1 MSALCTVRNT
11 PGLCRLQKPT
21 IPPPVIAQVRTN
33 LLQPIPPNPNF
44 KNQQGSVKIHW
55 ALLRFLDFKG
65 YNEVISE
72 IKRVDMS
79 PTQPSKQ
86 GQAGFRIGE
95 LLVRE
100 GYLTMDALNKVLALQ
115 KQQKEALSGEYK
127 PFGQICLELNLI
139 TREELQRFL
148 KKYNKRIYLG
158 ELLVNMGLITPKHV
172 DLILHQQKQNGKRFG
187 ELLVEQKIIT
197 ESQLTDALSIQ
208 LDVPKI
214 IPSLQLMDR
223 SLMEG
228 MSETFVR
235 SNQFLPMHKE
245 GDQLTVVMGDPGNLE
260 LLKELEHQLQLR
272 IAPAIAPASEISRT
286 INEYF
291 HSATSID
298 KKMDPH
304 LEQVKLEGIQPE
316 KGQAADPQ
324 DNSAAI
330 ANFLISNAMKD
341 RASDIHVEP
350 QEKYIRI
357 RYRIDGVLHHKT
369 DLPSNLGPA
378 LVSRLK
384 KVCRLNPDDVRTF
397 QEGRVVGDIAGSKI
411 ELRVSTYPSIWGENV
426 VVQLQDKESAMQDLL
441 LNMDR
446 TGFSPLYL
454 QRAQKIL
461 NQPGGIVMMTGPSNT
476 GKTTTLY
483 ASINY
488 LNQQNRS
495 IITAEDPIERPVP
508 GTIQGAYNPESGIS
522 YADMIISMLKQDP
535 DILVVGEIKDKTTM
549 GAVVEAAL
557 SGSKVLTTYPA
568 FDATGALLRLM
579 NLGLEDYLIASSNI
593 TVMNQRLVRKL
604 CDSCKTTYTPKKDIF
619 NMLGLVDVDPNSYEF
634 YRPVG
639 CPECNQ
645 HGYKGQTAIHE
656 VLQINEAIREAL
668 IDRKPAATI
677 RGIARTEA
685 KLVSMAEDGLFK
697 AIEGVTSV
705 EEVQRVAF
713 VNEYDSQT
721 PWEAEEIY
729 QICSG
734 LEPEYL

>member
-1 MSALCTVRNT
+1 MS
-11 PGLCRLQKPT
+11 Q
-21 IPPPVIAQVRTN
+21 
-33 LLQPIPPNPNF
+33 
-44 KNQQGSVKIHW
+44 
-55 ALLRFLDFKG
+55 
-65 YNEVISE
+65 
-72 IKRVDMS
+72 
-79 PTQPSKQ
+79 TQPSRQ

-100 GYLTMDALNKVLALQ
+100 GYLTMDALNKVLAIQ

-127 PFGQICLELNLI
+127 PFGQICLELKLI

-158 ELLVNMGLITPKHV
+158 ELLVNMGLITIKHV
-172 DLILHQQKQNGKRFG
+172 DLILNQQKQSGKRFG

-197 ESQLTDALSIQ
+197 ESQLTDALSTQ

-223 SLMEG
+223 SLMDG
-228 MSETFVR
+228 MSEQFVR
-235 SNQFLPMHKE
+235 SNQFLPVYKE
-245 GDQLTVVMGDPGNLE
+245 GDQLTVVMADPANQDLV
-260 LLKELEHQLQLR
+260 KELEHQLQLR

-286 INEYF
+286 INEYY
-291 HSATSID
+291 HSSTSID
-298 KKMDPH
+298 KKMDPN

-316 KGQAADPQ
+316 AEDKASSQ

-378 LVSRLK
+378 LVTRLK
-384 KVCRLNPDDVRTF
+384 KVCRLNPDDVKAY
-397 QEGRVVGDIAGSKI
+397 QDGRVVGDIAGSKI
-411 ELRVSTYPSIWGENV
+411 EIRVSTYPSIWGENV
-426 VVQLQDKESAMQDLL
+426 VIQLQDKESTFQDLL

-446 TGFSPLYL
+446 TGFSPLYI
-454 QRAQKIL
+454 QRYQKIL
-461 NQPGGIVMMTGPSNT
+461 NQPGGIVIVTGPANT

-508 GTIQGAYNPESGIS
+508 GTVQGAYNPDSGIS
-522 YADMIISMLKQDP
+522 YADMILAMLKQDP
-535 DILVVGEIKDKTTM
+535 DILVVGEVKDKATM

-593 TVMNQRLVRKL
+593 TVMNQRLVRRL
-604 CDSCKTTYTPKKDIF
+604 CDSCKATYTPKKETF
-619 NMLGLVDVDPNSYEF
+619 NLLGLVDVDPSSYEF

-639 CPECNQ
+639 CPECSQ
-645 HGYKGQTAIHE
+645 HGFKGQTAIHE
-656 VLQINEAIREAL
+656 LLQINEAIREAL
-668 IDRKPAATI
+668 IERKPAATI

-685 KLVSMAEDGLFK
+685 KLVSMAEDGLYK
-697 AIEGVTSV
+697 AIEGMTSV

>member
-1 MSALCTVRNT
+1 MSQVA
-11 PGLCRLQKPT
+11 KPS
-21 IPPPVIAQVRTN
+21 QSG
-33 LLQPIPPNPNF
+33 F
-44 KNQQGSVKIHW
+44 K
-55 ALLRFLDFKG
+55 
-65 YNEVISE
+65 
-72 IKRVDMS
+72 
-79 PTQPSKQ
+79 
-86 GQAGFRIGE
+86 IGE
-95 LLVRE
+95 LLVKE
-100 GYLTMDALNKVLALQ
+100 GYLTMDALNKVLVIQ

-127 PFGQICLELNLI
+127 PFGQICLELKLI

-172 DLILHQQKQNGKRFG
+172 DLILHQQKQSGKRFG

-197 ESQLTDALSIQ
+197 EAQLTDALSVQ
-208 LDVPKI
+208 LDVPKV

-245 GDQLTVVMGDPGNLE
+245 GDQLTVVMADPGNQE

-272 IAPAIAPASEISRT
+272 IVPAIAPASEISRT
-286 INEYF
+286 INDYF
-291 HSATSID
+291 HAATSID
-298 KKMDPH
+298 KKMDSN

-316 KGQAADPQ
+316 KDVKPDPS

-330 ANFLISNAMKD
+330 ANFLISNAMRD
-341 RASDIHVEP
+341 RASDIHIEP

-378 LVSRLK
+378 LAARLK
-384 KVCRLNPDDVRTF
+384 RVCRLNPDDVKSY
-397 QEGRVVGDIAGSKI
+397 QEGRVVGDITGRKI
-411 ELRVSTYPSIWGENV
+411 ELRVSTYPSIWGENIV
-426 VVQLQDKESAMQDLL
+426 IQIQDKESTMQDLL

-454 QRAQKIL
+454 QRYQKIL
-461 NQPGGIVMMTGPSNT
+461 NQPGGIVIITGPSNT

-508 GTIQGAYNPESGIS
+508 GTIQGAYNPDSGIS
-522 YADMIISMLKQDP
+522 YAGMILSMLKQDP
-535 DILVVGEIKDKTTM
+535 DILVVGEIKDKATM
-549 GAVVEAAL
+549 EAVVEAAL
-557 SGSKVLTTYPA
+557 SGAKVLTTYPA

-593 TVMNQRLVRKL
+593 TVMNQRLVRRL
-604 CDSCKTTYTPKKDIF
+604 CDACKATHIPRKEVF

-645 HGYKGQTAIHE
+645 HGFKGQTAIHE
-656 VLQINEAIREAL
+656 LLQINEAIREAL

-697 AIEGVTSV
+697 AIEGYTSV
-705 EEVQRVAF
+705 DEVQRVAF

-729 QICSG
+729 QICAG
-734 LEPEYL
+734 LEAEYL

>member
-1 MSALCTVRNT
+1 MSQAN
-11 PGLCRLQKPT
+11 KPSQT
-21 IPPPVIAQVRTN
+21 G
-33 LLQPIPPNPNF
+33 F
-44 KNQQGSVKIHW
+44 K
-55 ALLRFLDFKG
+55 
-65 YNEVISE
+65 
-72 IKRVDMS
+72 
-79 PTQPSKQ
+79 
-86 GQAGFRIGE
+86 IGE
-95 LLVRE
+95 LLVKE
-100 GYLTMDALNKVLALQ
+100 GYLTMDALNKVLAIQ
-115 KQQKEALSGEYK
+115 KQQREALSGEYK
-127 PFGQICLELNLI
+127 PFGQICLELKLI

-172 DLILHQQKQNGKRFG
+172 DLILHQQKQSGKRFG

-197 ESQLTDALSIQ
+197 EAQLTDALSVQ
-208 LDVPKI
+208 LDVPKV

-235 SNQFLPMHKE
+235 SNLFLPMHKE
-245 GDQLTVVMGDPGNLE
+245 GDQLTVVMADPGNQE

-272 IAPAIAPASEISRT
+272 IVPAIAPASEIART

-304 LEQVKLEGIQPE
+304 VEQVKLESIQPE
-316 KGQAADPQ
+316 KEIQRDPS

-330 ANFLISNAMKD
+330 ANFLIANAMHD
-341 RASDIHVEP
+341 RASDIHIEP

-369 DLPSNLGPA
+369 DLPSNLGPTLIA
-378 LVSRLK
+378 RLK
-384 KVCRLNPDDVRTF
+384 RVCRLNPDDVKSF
-397 QEGRVVGDIAGSKI
+397 QEGRVVGEISGRKI
-411 ELRVSTYPSIWGENV
+411 ELRVSTYPSIWGENTV
-426 VVQLQDKESAMQDLL
+426 IQIQDKESTLQDLL

-446 TGFSPLYL
+446 IGFSPLYL
-454 QRAQKIL
+454 QRYQKIL
-461 NQPGGIVMMTGPSNT
+461 KQPGGIVIITGPANT

-508 GTIQGAYNPESGIS
+508 GTIQGAYNPESGIT
-522 YADMIISMLKQDP
+522 YAEMILSMLKQDP
-535 DILVVGEIKDKTTM
+535 DILVVGEIKDKATM

-557 SGSKVLTTYPA
+557 SGAKVLTTYPA

-593 TVMNQRLVRKL
+593 TVMNQRLVRRL
-604 CDSCKTTYTPKKDIF
+604 CDACKATYTPRKEVF

-645 HGYKGQTAIHE
+645 HGFKGQTAIHE
-656 VLQINEAIREAL
+656 LLQINEAIREAL
-668 IDRKPAATI
+668 LDRKPAATI

-697 AIEGVTSV
+697 AIEGYTSV
-705 EEVQRVAF
+705 DEVQRVAF

-729 QICSG
+729 QICAG
-734 LEPEYL
+734 LEADYL